1 MGETDY
7 SALFGVEP
15 DAPDPS
21 VSEGNDA
28 GSSEGE
34 NGQPAAEADV
44 KNGPKTTT
52 TETGTDASGEETS
65 EHTQS
70 QEDNARYAAARRK
83 AEQERDAAV
92 QKAKDEAKAELEGV
106 IQSLGLK
113 DPYTKKPI
121 TTREEFQAYRQR
133 FEVEKKAGFLKK
145 AGMSEEEFAA
155 FVNDLPE
162 VKEANAK
169 VKAADE
175 SAKAAREAQAKIEVD
190 NQIAEIAKDDPS
202 ITSIAELAETM
213 RKAGKYDEFYG
224 KVKKGYSLTD
234 AYRLATMDTRAEKNI
249 SQTKQAALN
258 AANSKNHLD
267 RTTTRGAGAV
277 TVPAEIME
285 QYRAFNPGISDA
297 EIQAHYTKYKK

>member
-52 TETGTDASGEETS
+52 AETGTDASGEGTS

-92 QKAKDEAKAELEGV
+92 QKAKDDAKAELEGV

-121 TTREEFQAYRQR
+121 TTREEFQAYRQQ
-133 FEVEKKAGFLKK
+133 FEIEKKAAFLKK
-145 AGMSEEEFAA
+145 SGMSEEEFQN
-155 FVNDLPE
+155 FVNELPE
-162 VKEANAK
+162 VKEAAAK
-169 VKAADE
+169 KKEAEE
-175 SAKAAREAQAKIEVD
+175 SAQSAREAQAKIEVD
-190 NQIAEIAKDDPS
+190 NQIAEITKDDPS
-202 ITSIAELAETM
+202 ITSIAELAEAM

>member
-1 MGETDY
+1 MEETDY
-7 SALFGVEP
+7 SELFGVEQDMP
-15 DAPDPS
+15 GEGGA
-21 VSEGNDA
+21 EGNSTGSEA
-28 GSSEGE
+28 G
-34 NGQPAAEADV
+34 AEAQEVTDPAV
-44 KNGPKTTT
+44 KDGAEK
-52 TETGTDASGEETS
+52 TETGTSENATGAAGTGGSQSPEE
-65 EHTQS
+65 
-70 QEDNARYAAARRK
+70 NARYAAARRK

-92 QKAKDEAKAELEGV
+92 QKAKDDAKAELEGV

-121 TTREEFQAYRQR
+121 TTREEFQAYRQQ
-133 FEVEKKAGFLKK
+133 FEIEKKAAFLKK
-145 AGMSEEEFAA
+145 SGMSEEEFQK
-155 FVNDLPE
+155 FVNELPE
-162 VKEANAK
+162 VKEAAAK
-169 VKAADE
+169 KKEAEE
-175 SAKAAREAQAKIEVD
+175 SAQSAREAQAKIEVD

-202 ITSIAELAETM
+202 ITSIAELAEAM